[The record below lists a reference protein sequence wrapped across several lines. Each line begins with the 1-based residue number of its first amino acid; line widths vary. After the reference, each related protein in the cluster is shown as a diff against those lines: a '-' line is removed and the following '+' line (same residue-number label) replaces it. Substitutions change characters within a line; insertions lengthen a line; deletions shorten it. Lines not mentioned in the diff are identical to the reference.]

1 MSETNEEEEESK
13 SVEAETAS
21 NPSDSFRISSERVI
35 KEQPNLIRSIKDIPH
50 SGWYTIPWTSSA
62 SGWKTMQARFR
73 TEAFG

>member
-50 SGWYTIPWTSSA
+50 SGWYTTVVS
-62 SGWKTMQARFR
+62 KDFK
-73 TEAFG
+73 